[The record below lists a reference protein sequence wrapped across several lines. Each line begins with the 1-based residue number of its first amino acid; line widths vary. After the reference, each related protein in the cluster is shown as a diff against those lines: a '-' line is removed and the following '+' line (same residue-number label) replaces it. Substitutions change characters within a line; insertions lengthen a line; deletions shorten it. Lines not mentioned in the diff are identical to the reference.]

1 MANFRMTSGVAA
13 CLAALAAGC
22 TASPPKLEDVKEAG
36 AGLYTIGYSAGS
48 GIGNAR
54 NQEQAM
60 AAAVGQAGEYC
71 HAKELKLLVTTTGR
85 NSVTFRCVVD

>member
-1 MANFRMTSGVAA
+1 MANLRMTFGVAA

-22 TASPPKLEDVKEAG
+22 TASPPKLDDVKEVG
-36 AGLYTIGYSAGS
+36 AGTYTIGYSAGS

-71 HAKELKLLVTTTGR
+71 HAKDQKLLVTTTGR

>member
-1 MANFRMTSGVAA
+1 MANLRMTSGVAA
-13 CLAALAAGC
+13 CLAAMAAGC
-22 TASPPKLEDVKEAG
+22 TASPPKIDDVKEVG
-36 AGLYTIGYSAGS
+36 AGTYTISFSAGS
-48 GIGNAR
+48 GLGNAR

-71 HAKELKLLVTTTGR
+71 HAKDQKLLVTTTGR